1 MMFVY
6 SAPAWLPTLN
16 SVFNHLW
23 QSTLFAAIVALLTL
37 ALRKNQARW
46 RCRLWLAASIK
57 FLIPFS
63 VLVGVGNRFGWQ
75 APGLAAQPRMAFFM
89 EEIRAAFV
97 QPMVHKALIA
107 APSVAFSV
115 VPALVLV
122 GWLCGCATVLLR
134 WGVRWRRIQAA
145 VRGAFPLMEG
155 REFQALRRIQQLA
168 GVRRPIVLLST
179 AGRLE
184 PGVFGILRAVLLWPV
199 GISERL
205 AEGQLE
211 AIMVHEV
218 CHVRRRDNLAAA
230 VHMVVEAVFWFHPL
244 VWWLGARLVDE
255 RENAC
260 DEEVLRLGSEP
271 QVYAESILKTCQFY
285 LESPLVCMAGVTGS
299 DLKKRIERIMTQRI
313 GRRLDGGRK
322 LLLVAAGIAAVA
334 GPVLFGVFSAPAIH
348 AQSPSA
354 QSQPPAK
361 PTFEVASIKPSNS
374 ADDRVSFRIT
384 PGGRVAIN
392 NGSAKMLIMMAYN
405 LKPHQLEGGP
415 NWLDSEK
422 YDITAKAEGPDNP
435 DQLKVMMQSL
445 LADRF
450 KLTFHRETREMP
462 VYALVPGKNGPK
474 LHTAEVSDGKG
485 RRFRIGRGQI
495 ELLGADMAGLA
506 DALSNVV
513 GRAVLDR
520 TSIAGNYDFKLEWTP
535 DESENPILKGPPNGR
550 EGAAPAPDAAGPSVF
565 TAIQEQLGLKLE
577 TQKGPVEVMVID
589 HIERASE
596 N

>member
-16 SVFNHLW
+16 SVFYHLW
-23 QSTLFAAIVALLTL
+23 QSTLFACIVALLTL

-63 VLVGVGNRFGWQ
+63 VLVGIGNRLGWQ

-97 QPMVHKALIA
+97 QPMVHEALIA
-107 APSVAFSV
+107 APTVTFSV
-115 VPALVLV
+115 VPALVLLV
-122 GWLCGCATVLLR
+122 WLCGCATVLLR
-134 WGVRWRRIQAA
+134 WAVRWRRIHAA
-145 VRGAFPLMEG
+145 MRGAAPLTEG
-155 REFQALRRIQQLA
+155 REFRALRRIQQLA
-168 GVRRPIVLLST
+168 GDRRPLALLSS
-179 AGRLE
+179 ADRLE
-184 PGVFGILRAVLLWPV
+184 PGVFGIFRTALLWPA

-205 AEGQLE
+205 ADGQLE
-211 AIMVHEV
+211 AIMAHEV

-230 VHMVVEAVFWFHPL
+230 VHMLVEAVFWFHPL

-260 DEEVLRLGSEP
+260 DEEVLRLGSAP

-299 DLKKRIERIMTQRI
+299 DLKKRIERIMTQRN
-313 GRRLDGGRK
+313 GRRLDGTRK
-322 LLLVAAGIAAVA
+322 LLLAAAGIAAVA
-334 GPVLFGVFSAPAIH
+334 GPVVFGVFSAPATH
-348 AQSPSA
+348 AQSPA
-354 QSQPPAK
+354 APSQPAAK
-361 PTFEVASIKPSNS
+361 PAFEVASIKPSNS

-384 PGGRVAIN
+384 PGGRVAIT
-392 NGSAKMLIMMAYN
+392 NGSAKMLIMMSYN

-474 LHTAEVSDGKG
+474 LHAAEVSDGKG

-513 GRAVLDR
+513 GRTVLDR
-520 TSIAGNYDFKLEWTP
+520 TSISGNYDFKLEWTP

-577 TQKGPVEVMVID
+577 AQKGPVEVMVID